1 MRISKKLRIF
11 FLVKDNIILIISDKP
26 LWQDCFIVKD
36 AYFLSQRISWHIMP
50 GLSDFEPSTR
60 AVPRDVVIGGEGLQW
75 QGPPLSAPQ
84 LSPLK
89 LFHSGDMFVI

>member
-50 GLSDFEPSTR
+50 GLSDFEPTTR
-60 AVPRDVVIGGEGLQW
+60 AVSRVSSSERILGGGTDAQVWAGACAEG
-75 QGPPLSAPQ
+75 APSR
-84 LSPLK
+84 LP
-89 LFHSGDMFVI
+89 